1 MSNKRVSNLPD
12 NVLPENQFSD
22 AATSIVDRQYQDV
35 YDPLNSTNLDK
46 RERKRMAKKL
56 RRELRK
62 EKKQKR
68 KDNRFDQNNNNN
80 HENNNSYRS
89 NRNVAKL
96 EPRTERQ
103 KEYMDYLN
111 NPYVHMLFGIG
122 PAGTGKTY
130 IATKWAAIALQTG
143 VFDKIIISRPAVS
156 VGEKHGYLPGD
167 IKEKMEPW
175 LMPILDVFEEVF
187 DKAKLES
194 YFKFGKIE
202 IAPLAYM
209 RGRTFK
215 NAIILLDEAQN
226 CTPDQVKMFLTRIG
240 ENSKMVITGDMK
252 QSDFKKDNG
261 LSDFIKRFDAVEGI
275 EIVEFDKSDIQRHH
289 LIGHILKMYGDE
301 D

>member
-1 MSNKRVSNLPD
+1 MSNKHVSNLPD
-12 NVLPENQFSD
+12 NVLPENQFYD
-22 AATSIVDRQYQDV
+22 AASSIVHRQVTDD
-35 YDPLNSTNLDK
+35 YDPLNDPYLDK

-68 KDNRFDQNNNNN
+68 NDSKFNSNNNE
-80 HENNNSYRS
+80 HNNSYKSHR
-89 NRNVAKL
+89 VVTKL

-103 KEYMDYLN
+103 KEYVDYLN
-111 NPYVHMLFGIG
+111 NPYVHILFGIG

-130 IATKWAAIALQTG
+130 IATKWAAMMLQTG

-175 LMPILDVFEEVF
+175 LLPILDVLEEVF

-261 LSDFIKRFDAVEGI
+261 LSDFINRFETVEGI
-275 EIVEFDKSDIQRHH
+275 EMVEFDKSDIQRHH